1 MLKTLRSAFKVQDMR
16 KKILYTFLMLI
27 IIRLGSNLIIPGI
40 DRTKAAELF
49 GGANLGFLALLTGGS
64 LERMS
69 ILALSISPYISSS
82 IIMQLMTVAIPK
94 LEELQKDGEDGRKKI
109 VEYTRYLTVA
119 LAILEATA
127 ITIGFGNQNLIV
139 NYGFKSGVVV
149 VAAMTAGSAFL
160 MWIGERI
167 TERGVG
173 NGISMVLLFNILASL
188 PTDLLSLYERFMLNK
203 TIAVQVVM
211 AILIA
216 AGILAMI
223 VFVVILQDAERK
235 IPVQNSAKTQG
246 RRMVGGQSS
255 GIPLKVN
262 TAGVIPVIFAS
273 SLMSF
278 PVIIS
283 NFFPVDTRSIGGRIL
298 SILHS
303 GNWFRPAD
311 MLPTVGA
318 LLYVVLIVFFAYFY
332 TSFTVNPL
340 EIADN
345 LKKQGSFIPGIRPGK
360 PTSDYLAKIL
370 NHLVIIGAAGLVI
383 VSLIPI
389 IVSGLFN
396 IGQLSFLGTSLIIIV
411 GVILE
416 TLKSIESQLLVK
428 NYRSFLS

>member
-167 TERGVG
+167 TEKGVG

-345 LKKQGSFIPGIRPGK
+345 LKKQGSFIPGIRSGK